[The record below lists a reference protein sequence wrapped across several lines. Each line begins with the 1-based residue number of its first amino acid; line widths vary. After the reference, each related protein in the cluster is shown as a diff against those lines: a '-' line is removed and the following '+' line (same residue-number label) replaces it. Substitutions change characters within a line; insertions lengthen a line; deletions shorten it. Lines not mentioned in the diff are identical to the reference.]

1 MQHAGPGRLAGA
13 GVTPREAEVLTAIG
27 RRLTNREIASE
38 LVISA
43 RTVESHVSALLRKLD
58 VADRAAL
65 TGLARQLPAVAPIAA
80 PATSFVGR
88 DGLVAELAGL
98 LTPGAL
104 VSLVGPAGC
113 GKTRLALETARRW
126 PGAARLVELAPAAAH
141 DVSTL
146 VAAALGAGYEAADV
160 AAAARIALAGTGLLL
175 IIDNGEH
182 VVAAVREVAG
192 PLAGAVPGLRIL
204 VTSRE
209 PLGLDTERVFPVPLL
224 GLPAGRG
231 PQEVRVSPAGQLF
244 LDRVQA
250 ACPGFRLDAAS
261 APEVAAICARL
272 DGLPLAIELAT
283 ARVRTLG
290 VTELR
295 TDLDHRFELMDG
307 PRRGRHGSIGAA
319 IEWSW
324 QLLDDGQR
332 ALLSRL
338 AALPGEF
345 TLALAAAVAPSGP
358 DPGAGPVR
366 LALDRL
372 ADQSLVSVL
381 LPAGQPARYR
391 LLEVIRAFA
400 RSRTPPQVSTES
412 RAAHARFFADEAEAA
427 VRVRYRPADP
437 APAAAS
443 PAGYDEPNI
452 LAALAWAGGHD
463 PSLAGR
469 LLVSVCQL
477 ADITPTRQ
485 ALEMIRDVTQDGP
498 AHPRTGQ
505 SEPGKSAA
513 RPGQWSSEPLAR
525 AAVTL
530 AYLSLDDAEQ
540 RAAGSGRV
548 AVSERDHALARWASG
563 WVGAYRGREGP
574 ARRDLDDVIA
584 YARSAGDA
592 WLEASALQGRGVARA
607 GDGGAFADWADAVT
621 RYAVSGDLMHA
632 SNVRYMLASRAVA
645 TRTRLRDVP
654 VWLDDC
660 ESYAASHGYAHEQA
674 HVWLVRAGFRL
685 LHGQPDAARD
695 LLGAALPAFR
705 RAGDFR
711 CVSRALLDLARIT
724 RPADPAGAARLLIQ
738 SLHAAAVAPAPA
750 LPEQILAELAGTA
763 ASAGDL
769 VLAARS
775 LGALEALADGPAP
788 QAPGQ
793 DTAPQ
798 APGQDTAPEAPGQ
811 NPAPQAPATSVA
823 PPRPDPGPSGAAAL
837 RRVRQEPAYA
847 GYLAEGRAGG
857 VGVLLA
863 LYPG

>member
-1 MQHAGPGRLAGA
+1 MQHAGPGRLARA
-13 GVTPREAEVLTAIG
+13 GITPREAEVLTAIG
-27 RRLTNREIASE
+27 RRLTNREIAAE
-38 LVISA
+38 LVISV

-58 VADRAAL
+58 VADRAGL
-65 TGLARQLPAVAPIAA
+65 TGLARQLPAVPPIAA

-88 DGLVAELAGL
+88 DGVLAELAGL

-141 DVSTL
+141 DVAAL

-160 AAAARIALAGTGLLL
+160 AAAARVALAGTGLLL

-182 VVAAVREVAG
+182 VVAAVRDVAG
-192 PLAGAVPGLRIL
+192 PLARAVAGLRIL

-209 PLGLDTERVFPVPLL
+209 PLGLDTERVFGVPPL
-224 GLPAGRG
+224 GLPAGPS
-231 PQEVRVSPAGQLF
+231 PQEVAASPAGRLF

-290 VTELR
+290 ATELR
-295 TDLDHRFELMDG
+295 ADLDHRFELIDG
-307 PRRGRHGSIGAA
+307 PWRGRHGSIGAA

-345 TLALAAAVAPSGP
+345 TLALAAAAAPGGP
-358 DPGAGPVR
+358 GPGPVPVR

-372 ADQSLVSVL
+372 ADQSLVSVR
-381 LPAGQPARYR
+381 LPDGQPARYR

-400 RSRTPPQVSTES
+400 RSRTAPEVTREA
-412 RAAHARFFADEAEAA
+412 RAAHARFFAGQAEAA
-427 VRVRYRPADP
+427 VRVRYHPAGP
-437 APAAAS
+437 APAGAS
-443 PAGYDEPNI
+443 PAGFDEPNI
-452 LAALAWAGGHD
+452 LAALAWAAGHD
-463 PSLAGR
+463 PGLAGR

-477 ADITPTRQ
+477 ADITPTRH
-485 ALEMIRDVTQDGP
+485 ALELIRDVTQPGP

-505 SEPGKSAA
+505 FEPGK
-513 RPGQWSSEPLAR
+513 PGAGPVRWSTEPLAR
-525 AAVTL
+525 AAVSL
-530 AYLSLDDAEQ
+530 AYLNLDDAEQ
-540 RAAGSGRV
+540 RAAASGRV
-548 AVSERDHALARWASG
+548 AVSERDQALARWASG
-563 WVGAYRGREGP
+563 WVHAYRGREGP
-574 ARRDLDDVIA
+574 ARHDLDAVIA
-584 YARSAGDA
+584 YARAAADP
-592 WLEASALQGRGVARA
+592 WLEASALQGRGMARA
-607 GDGGAFADWADAVT
+607 QDGDAFADWADAVT

-632 SNVRYMLASRAVA
+632 SNVRYMLAGRAVA
-645 TRTRLRDVP
+645 TRTRLREVP

-674 HVWLVRAGFRL
+674 HVWLIRAGYQV

-695 LLGAALPAFR
+695 LLGAALPVFR
-705 RAGDFR
+705 QAGDFR
-711 CVSRALLDLARIT
+711 CVSRALLDLARLT
-724 RPADPAGAARLLIQ
+724 RPGDPAGAARLLIQ
-738 SLHAAAVAPAPA
+738 SLHAAAVAPARA

-775 LGALEALADGPAP
+775 LGALEALG
-788 QAPGQ
+788 
-793 DTAPQ
+793 
-798 APGQDTAPEAPGQ
+798 
-811 NPAPQAPATSVA
+811 
-823 PPRPDPGPSGAAAL
+823 PRPDAGPAGSPAL
-837 RRVRQEPAYA
+837 RRAREEPAYA
-847 GYLAEGRAGG
+847 GYLSEGRAGG
-857 VGVLLA
+857 AGVLLA